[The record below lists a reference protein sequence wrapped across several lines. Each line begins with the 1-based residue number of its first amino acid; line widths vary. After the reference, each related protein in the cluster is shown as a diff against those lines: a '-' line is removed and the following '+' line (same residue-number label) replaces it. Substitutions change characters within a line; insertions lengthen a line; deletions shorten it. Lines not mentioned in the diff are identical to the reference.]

1 LRCGVKEILARK
13 KLIKQMHLIPAIVEE
28 YPTYDAFE
36 VEIDF
41 L

>member
-1 LRCGVKEILARK
+1 LCGLKELLARK
-13 KLIKQMHLIPAIVEE
+13 KIVKQMKLVPAIVEE